1 MTAKAKPDKT
11 PAPTDQELWQRLA
24 SGVKPLKRRR
34 PEPPAAATPAAAPKP
49 AAKSAPKPVAPPPPP
64 PQRLAELPLPTAG
77 KRRPVPGLDSRT
89 AERLRKGEI
98 PIEARLDLHG
108 LTQAEAS
115 AALSRFVQQSRRAG
129 LRCLLVITGKGA
141 RRVTEEPG
149 FMPPVET
156 GVLKQLVPRWLAA
169 GPERAH
175 ILAIATA
182 RPQHGG
188 AGALYVLLRKAER
201 G

>member
-1 MTAKAKPDKT
+1 MTAKAKPHKT
-11 PAPTDQELWQRLA
+11 PAPSDQELWQRLA

-34 PEPPAAATPAAAPKP
+34 PEPPAETTPAAVLKP
-49 AAKSAPKPVAPPPPP
+49 AAKSAPKAAAPPP
-64 PQRLAELPLPTAG
+64 PQRLPNLPLLAAG

-108 LTQAEAS
+108 LTQAEAA

-129 LRCLLVITGKGA
+129 LRCLLVITGKGT
-141 RRVTEEPG
+141 RRTAEEPG

-188 AGALYVLLRKAER
+188 GGALYVLLRKAER